1 MEVTVVAATDGSLTP
16 TEVAGELGGEVVKVG
31 GERHPSL
38 LDWAVEQARAGG
50 ALGRRLLLAPGDLGL
65 VLRLLLQAVCREQTG
80 SGEHV
85 VSDLIELELV
95 VARVRGAGAWP
106 EGGEGVVATAA
117 ARYRPFLKS
126 SNLLDR

>member
-1 MEVTVVAATDGSLTP
+1 MVTATDASLTP
-16 TEVAGELGGEVVKVG
+16 TEVAGEVGGGVVEVG

-38 LDWAVEQARAGG
+38 LDWAVEVGRAGG
-50 ALGRRLLLAPGDLGL
+50 GLGRRLVLAPGDLGL
-65 VLRLLLQAVCREQTG
+65 VLRLLLQAVCRECTG

-106 EGGEGVVATAA
+106 EGGEGMVATAA
-117 ARYRPFLKS
+117 ARYRPFLKNN
-126 SNLLDR
+126 NLADR